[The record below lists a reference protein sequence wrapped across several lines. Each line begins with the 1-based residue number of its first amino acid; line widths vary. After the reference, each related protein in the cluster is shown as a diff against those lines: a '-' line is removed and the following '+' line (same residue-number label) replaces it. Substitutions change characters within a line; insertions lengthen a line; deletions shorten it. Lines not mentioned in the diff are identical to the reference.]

1 MFYKISIG
9 YETPKEC
16 YAAIAALLEMEEVPE
31 HYYSFRDTYGTQEL
45 VDKLLAVGAKPQLER
60 VKGISYAAP
69 EPESRA
75 AQAVN
80 HSTTVISVANHNLF
94 EVTKVTWMENTCTEE
109 LQRMLDAGWRI
120 LAVCP
125 SNDARRPD
133 YILGLKEIS

>member
-1 MFYKISIG
+1 MFYKISIS

-31 HYYSFRDTYGTQEL
+31 HFYQFRDTYGTQEL
-45 VDKLLAVGAKPQLER
+45 VDKLVALGAKPQLER
-60 VKGISYAAP
+60 VKGVSYAPASP
-69 EPESRA
+69 A

-80 HSTTVISVANHNLF
+80 NSTTVISVANHNLF
-94 EVTKVTWMENTCTEE
+94 EVTKVTWIENACTEE

-133 YILGLKEIS
+133 YVLGLKE

>member
-16 YAAIAALLEMEEVPE
+16 YAAIAAALEMEEVPE
-31 HYYSFRDTYGTQEL
+31 NYYQFRDTYGTQEL
-45 VDKLLAVGAKPQLER
+45 VNELVALGAKPQLER
-60 VKGISYAAP
+60 VKGISYAPP
-69 EPESRA
+69 EPTAPA
-75 AQAVN
+75 AQAVTS
-80 HSTTVISVANHNLF
+80 STTVISVANHNLF
-94 EVTKVTWMENTCTEE
+94 EVAKVTWLENACTEE

-133 YILGLKEIS
+133 YVLGLKE

>member
-31 HYYSFRDTYGTQEL
+31 HFYQFRDTYGTQEL
-45 VDKLLAVGAKPQLER
+45 VDKLVALGAQPQLGR
-60 VKGISYAAP
+60 VKGVSYAAP
-69 EPESRA
+69 ASPA
-75 AQAVN
+75 ASAVN
-80 HSTTVISVANHNLF
+80 NSTTVISVANHNLF
-94 EVTKVTWMENTCTEE
+94 EVTKVTWLENACTEE

-133 YILGLKEIS
+133 YVLGLKE

>member
-16 YAAIAALLEMEEVPE
+16 YPAIAALLELEEVPE
-31 HYYSFRDTYGTQEL
+31 NYYSFRDVYGTQEL
-45 VDKLLAVGAKPQLER
+45 VDKLVECGAKPQLER
-60 VKGISYAAP
+60 VKGVSYAP
-69 EPESRA
+69 PKPPTPA

-80 HSTTVISVANHNLF
+80 HSTTVVSVANHNLF

-133 YILGLKEIS
+133 YILGLKETN

>member
-16 YAAIAALLEMEEVPE
+16 YPAIAALLELEEVPE
-31 HYYSFRDTYGTQEL
+31 NYYSFRDTHGTQEL
-45 VDKLLAVGAKPQLER
+45 VDKLVECGAKPQLER

-69 EPESRA
+69 APPTPA

-94 EVTKVTWMENTCTEE
+94 EVSKVTWLENACTEE

-133 YILGLKEIS
+133 YVLGLKE

>member
-9 YETPKEC
+9 YETHKEC
-16 YAAIAALLEMEEVPE
+16 YAAVAALLEMEEVPE
-31 HYYSFRDTYGTQEL
+31 HFYYFRDVYGTQEL
-45 VDKLLAVGAKPQLER
+45 VDKLVECGAKPQLER
-60 VKGISYAAP
+60 VKGVSYVTPAP
-69 EPESRA
+69 KPA

-133 YILGLKEIS
+133 HILGLKETN

>member
-31 HYYSFRDTYGTQEL
+31 HFYNFRDVHGTQEL
-45 VDKLLAVGAKPQLER
+45 VDKLVELGARPQLER
-60 VKGISYAAP
+60 VKGISYAKPPSAV
-69 EPESRA
+69 

>member
-16 YAAIAALLEMEEVPE
+16 YPAIAAALEMEEAPE
-31 HYYSFRDTYGTQEL
+31 NWYNFSNVYGTQEL
-45 VDKLLAVGAKPQLER
+45 VDKLVECGAKPQLER
-60 VKGISYAAP
+60 VKGISYAPPKPAP
-69 EPESRA
+69 A
-75 AQAVN
+75 AQAVAC
-80 HSTTVISVANHNLF
+80 STTVISVANHNLF
-94 EVTKVTWMENTCTEE
+94 EVTKVTWIENACTEE

-133 YILGLKEIS
+133 YVLGLKE